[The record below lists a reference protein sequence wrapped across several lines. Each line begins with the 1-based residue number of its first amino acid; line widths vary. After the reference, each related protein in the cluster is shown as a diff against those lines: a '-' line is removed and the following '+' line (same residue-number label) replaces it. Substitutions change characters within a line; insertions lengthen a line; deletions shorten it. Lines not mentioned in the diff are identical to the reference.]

1 MANKDY
7 TYNQVKAGTGKFE
20 YEENTEFY
28 EDIRLMQHRLSIAGY
43 EMYLQK
49 FTGIFDENTRQA
61 VIAFQKSC
69 QLLPDGIVGKN
80 TLVQLDKVSVGAGK
94 SYFLVGGPIEKW
106 DIDTILYEIP
116 TDDEILSRIIW
127 TEEHGIYDAQTAV
140 AKVLQNRFRNP
151 SFQLSKDKYPN
162 SRSWPLVVC
171 APYQYAAA
179 TSSEAKAPLRGD
191 PNQSDGVDIY
201 WKHAVDLA
209 RLIMPDKINLT
220 VPKGYS
226 FLALNP
232 EPKLSGYKNLSVSDQ
247 VYQTGKSIFEKSIT
261 SPGVKDAVTYDPDY
275 QTNKWVN
282 VFYNLK

>member
-116 TDDEILSRIIW
+116 T
-127 TEEHGIYDAQTAV
+127 
-140 AKVLQNRFRNP
+140 
-151 SFQLSKDKYPN
+151 
-162 SRSWPLVVC
+162 
-171 APYQYAAA
+171 AA

-191 PNQSDGVDIY
+191 PNQPDGVDIY
-201 WKHAVDLA
+201 WKHAVNLA
-209 RLIMPDKINLT
+209 RLIMPDKIDLT
-220 VPKGYS
+220 VPKRIGR
-226 FLALNP
+226 AH
-232 EPKLSGYKNLSVSDQ
+232 V
-247 VYQTGKSIFEKSIT
+247 
-261 SPGVKDAVTYDPDY
+261 
-275 QTNKWVN
+275 
-282 VFYNLK
+282 